1 MDSTAAS
8 QLKTTTCRLRR
19 DNFNERLVLCPL
31 DFEKAAGTKH
41 KVPSTKHKIWGDS
54 MNSFAARI
62 ICSVSL
68 VCSLSLVALAQTS
81 SSQQQALNNAAVVK
95 LTKAGFKEKTIIS
108 IIGSR
113 IPNFDLSPDRMIELK
128 RNGVTEKVIMAM
140 LSRQEGLDM
149 MLDDETWSD
158 EQFMT
163 QGLDPQTKTK
173 PGGSNGSASAP
184 ADGGTNIFGSG
195 GGVKGRSKSRSGDGS
210 IDSDTVTTGSATV
223 KILRPPTEPGGTPA
237 STKLEKTKSL
247 TNDSIIELVEAGF
260 SEGTIIRRIEQSPVE
275 FDLAANKL
283 DELRR
288 RRVSDKVVA
297 AMKAAMGEDK

>member
-1 MDSTAAS
+1 
-8 QLKTTTCRLRR
+8 
-19 DNFNERLVLCPL
+19 
-31 DFEKAAGTKH
+31 
-41 KVPSTKHKIWGDS
+41 
-54 MNSFAARI
+54 MNSLAARI

-68 VCSLSLVALAQTS
+68 ILILSLVALGQAQQS
-81 SSQQQALNNAAVVK
+81 AQQQALTNAAVVK
-95 LTKAGFKEKTIIS
+95 LVKAGFKEKTLIS
-108 IIGSR
+108 IINSR

-128 RNGVTEKVIMAM
+128 RNGVSEKVILAM

-149 MLDDETWSD
+149 MLDDENWGD

-163 QGLDPQTKTK
+163 QGLDPKI
-173 PGGSNGSASAP
+173 GGTNGSSAGSAP

-195 GGVKGRSKSRSGDGS
+195 TGVKGRNKSRDGNGS
-210 IDSDTVTTGSATV
+210 IDSDTITTGSATV
-223 KILRPPTEPGGTPA
+223 RIIKPPTEPGGAPT

-275 FDLAANKL
+275 FDLTANKL
-283 DELRR
+283 EELRR
-288 RRVSDKVVA
+288 RRVSDKVLA

>member
-1 MDSTAAS
+1 
-8 QLKTTTCRLRR
+8 
-19 DNFNERLVLCPL
+19 
-31 DFEKAAGTKH
+31 
-41 KVPSTKHKIWGDS
+41 

-68 VCSLSLVALAQTS
+68 VFVLSLVALAQAQS
-81 SSQQQALNNAAVVK
+81 SQQQQALNNAAIVK

-108 IIGSR
+108 IIGTR

-128 RNGVTEKVIMAM
+128 RNGVSEKVIMAM

-149 MLDDETWSD
+149 MLDDENWSD
-158 EQFMT
+158 EQFMS
-163 QGLDPQTKTK
+163 QGIESQGNSKAGTPNSGT
-173 PGGSNGSASAP
+173 AP

-195 GGVKGRSKSRSGDGS
+195 GGVKGRTKSRGGDGS

-223 KILRPPTEPGGTPA
+223 KIIKRPTEPGGAPA

-283 DELRR
+283 EELRR
-288 RRVSDKVVA
+288 RRVSDKVLA

>member
-1 MDSTAAS
+1 
-8 QLKTTTCRLRR
+8 
-19 DNFNERLVLCPL
+19 
-31 DFEKAAGTKH
+31 
-41 KVPSTKHKIWGDS
+41 

-68 VCSLSLVALAQTS
+68 VLGLSLAVPAQQSKQAQT
-81 SSQQQALNNAAVVK
+81 LTNASIVK

-140 LSRQEGLDM
+140 LSRQEGMD
-149 MLDDETWSD
+149 MLDDETWGDD
-158 EQFMT
+158 EFISR
-163 QGLDPQTKTK
+163 GLDPA
-173 PGGSNGSASAP
+173 PGTSPSTGSAPS
-184 ADGGTNIFGSG
+184 DGGTNIFGSG
-195 GGVKGRSKSRSGDGS
+195 GGVKGRSKSNSGNGS
-210 IDSDTVTTGSATV
+210 IDNDTITTGSATV
-223 KILRPPTEPGGTPA
+223 RILKPPTEAGGAT

-247 TNDSIIELVEAGF
+247 TNDSIVELVEAGF

-275 FDLAANKL
+275 FDLAPAKL
-283 DELRR
+283 EDLRK
-288 RRVSDKVVA
+288 RRVSDKVLA

>member
-1 MDSTAAS
+1 
-8 QLKTTTCRLRR
+8 
-19 DNFNERLVLCPL
+19 
-31 DFEKAAGTKH
+31 
-41 KVPSTKHKIWGDS
+41 
-54 MNSFAARI
+54 MNSFATRI

-68 VCSLSLVALAQTS
+68 VLTLSLVALAQTQP
-81 SSQQQALNNAAVVK
+81 SQNQALNNAAIVK
-95 LTKAGFKEKTIIS
+95 LAKAGFKEKTIIS
-108 IIGSR
+108 IINTR
-113 IPNFDLSPDRMIELK
+113 IPNFDLSPDRMIDLK
-128 RNGVTEKVIMAM
+128 RSGVSEKVIMAM

-149 MLDDETWSD
+149 MMDDGNWTD

-163 QGLDPQTKTK
+163 QGLDPQSNSK
-173 PGGSNGSASAP
+173 PGNSTGSQSGSAPS
-184 ADGGTNIFGSG
+184 DGGTNIFGSG
-195 GGVKGRSKSRSGDGS
+195 TGVKGKSRSQGRDGEVEN
-210 IDSDTVTTGSATV
+210 DTITTGSATV
-223 KILRPPTEPGGTPA
+223 KIIRPPAEPGGAPT

-283 DELRR
+283 EELKK